1 MSNSSKAIP
10 SAYQNFTREQWE
22 RYRQGHPLLLTESDL
37 ERLHGVNET
46 VSLAEIKDIYLPLS
60 RLINLYVT
68 ETQSLYHVTNDFLS
82 SSPIKVPYIIGV
94 SGSVAVGKSTVSR
107 VLQALLSRWD
117 NHPKVALVTTDGFL
131 YNNAELEQRN
141 LMHRKGFPESFNSEQ
156 LLCFL
161 SALKSGQAEVAAPVY
176 SHQVYDIV
184 QGEHITVQDA
194 DIVIIEGLNILQSGL
209 PRPGFQPTL
218 FVSDFLDFTI
228 FVDAQTDSIRQ
239 WYIDRVLY
247 FCQTS
252 FTKTDNYF
260 YFLSQMTQE
269 EQIKFAER
277 IWREINEVNLIQ
289 NILPFRER
297 AKLILHKA
305 ADHTVDRISLRKL

>member
-1 MSNSSKAIP
+1 MAEIP
-10 SAYQNFTREQWE
+10 EAYQNFSRQEWE
-22 RYRQGHPLLLTESDL
+22 GYRKGHPMVLTEADL

-68 ETQSLYHVTNDFLS
+68 ETQSLYSVTNDFLFTT
-82 SSPIKVPYIIGV
+82 PVKVPYIIGV

-107 VLQALLSRWD
+107 VLQALLSRWE

-131 YNNAELEQRN
+131 YNNAELERRE
-141 LMHRKGFPESFNSEQ
+141 LMHRKGFPESFNSEK

-161 SALKSGQAEVAAPVY
+161 SNLKSGQSEVKAPIY
-176 SHQVYDIV
+176 SHQIYDILP
-184 QGEHITVQDA
+184 QEFITVSQP
-194 DIVIIEGLNILQSGL
+194 DIVIIEGLNILQTGL
-209 PRPGFQPTL
+209 PRPGHQPQL
-218 FVSDFLDFTI
+218 FVSDFLDFSI
-228 FVDAQTDSIRQ
+228 FVDAEVTSIQQ
-239 WYIDRVLY
+239 WYVDRVLY
-247 FCQTS
+247 FCQNS
-252 FTKTDNYF
+252 FTKPDNYF
-260 YFLSQMTQE
+260 YFLSQMTPE

-277 IWREINEVNLIQ
+277 IWREINEVNLLQ

-305 ADHTVDRISLRKL
+305 ADHAIDRISLRKL

>member
-1 MSNSSKAIP
+1 MTMVP
-10 SAYQNFTREQWE
+10 SAYQSFTRDEWE
-22 RYRQGHPLLLTESDL
+22 RYRQGQPLLLTEADL

-46 VSLAEIKDIYLPLS
+46 VSMTEIEDIYLPLS

-107 VLQALLSRWD
+107 VLQALLSRWE

-131 YNNAELEQRN
+131 YNNSELEQRN

-161 SALKSGQAEVAAPVY
+161 SALKSGQSEVKVPIY
-176 SHQVYDIV
+176 SHQAYDIV
-184 QGEHITVQDA
+184 QGECITVA
-194 DIVIIEGLNILQSGL
+194 NPDIVIIEGLNILQTGL
-209 PRPGFQPTL
+209 PRPGHQPTL

-228 FVDAQTDSIRQ
+228 FVDAEIDAIRQ
-239 WYIDRVLY
+239 WYVKRVLY
-247 FCQTS
+247 FCHTS
-252 FTKTDNYF
+252 FTKPDNYF
-260 YFLSQMTQE
+260 YFLSQMTPE

-277 IWREINEVNLIQ
+277 IWHEINEVNLIQ

-297 AKLILHKA
+297 AKLILHKDF
-305 ADHTVDRISLRKL
+305 DHTVDRIFLRKL